1 MGEEDEADNEDNEDD
16 EGYDGK
22 KVFLPITPERMVRW
36 RSVKSPQNRL
46 AEGYLKMK
54 KEMGLWCR
62 FWRKWLNTI
71 LPTKNS

>member
-46 AEGYLKMK
+46 AEGYLK
-54 KEMGLWCR
+54 
-62 FWRKWLNTI
+62 
-71 LPTKNS
+71 